1 MKATVIHAPGDVRLT
16 EVPDPQVVLP
26 TDAVVRVVASC
37 VCGSDLWP
45 YRGANAVDEPRRI
58 GHEFVGV
65 VEEVGPEVTGVR
77 PGQFVIA
84 PFVWSCGEC
93 AACRWGMQTSCE
105 RGGGWG
111 GEDRDGHFVDGGQ
124 GEVVRVPRADGTLVP
139 VDGIDASVDER
150 LLASLLT
157 CSDVMGTG
165 WHAALRA
172 GVQPGETV
180 AVVGDGAVGLC
191 AVLAAVLQGAER
203 VIAMSRYPQR
213 QAVARTFGATDIIE
227 TRGDEGVEALRE
239 LTDGWGADRVLEC
252 VGTHDSMLQAIRSA
266 RPGGTVGYVGVPHG
280 IELPIELMFRRNV
293 NLAGGVAPAREYAP
307 MLRDKVLAG
316 EIDPGQVFDAVMP
329 LAEVARAYTAMD
341 ERTAIKV
348 MLRP

>member
-16 EVPDPQVVLP
+16 EVPDPRVVLP

-45 YRGANAVDEPRRI
+45 YRGANPVDEPRRI

-65 VEEVGPEVTGVR
+65 VEEVGTEVGGLR
-77 PGQFVIA
+77 AGQFVIA
-84 PFVWSCGEC
+84 PFVWSCGQC
-93 AACRWGMQTSCE
+93 QACRWGVQTSCAD
-105 RGGGWG
+105 GGGWG
-111 GEDRDGHFVDGGQ
+111 GPDRDGHFVDGGQ
-124 GEVVRVPRADGTLVP
+124 GEAVRVPRAEGTLVP
-139 VDGIDASVDER
+139 VDGIDDSVDER

-165 WHAALRA
+165 WHAALGA

-191 AVLAAVLQGAER
+191 AVLAARLQGAER
-203 VIAMSRYPQR
+203 VIAMSRYPSR
-213 QAVARTFGATDIIE
+213 QAVAREFGATDVVE
-227 TRGDEGVEALRE
+227 ARGDEGVEALRE

-252 VGTHDSMLQAIRSA
+252 VGTHDAMLQAIRST
-266 RPGGTVGYVGVPHG
+266 RPSGSVGYVGVPHG

-293 NLAGGVAPAREYAP
+293 NLGGGVAPAREYAP
-307 MLRDKVLAG
+307 MLRDRVLAG
-316 EIDPGQVFDAVMP
+316 EIEPGKVFDAVMP
-329 LAEVARAYTAMD
+329 LADVAQAYTAMD